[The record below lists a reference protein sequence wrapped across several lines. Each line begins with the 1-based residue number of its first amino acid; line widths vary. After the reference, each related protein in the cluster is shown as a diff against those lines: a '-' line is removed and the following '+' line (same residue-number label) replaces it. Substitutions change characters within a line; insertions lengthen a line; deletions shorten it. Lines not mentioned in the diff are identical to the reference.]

1 MYRCIQCNVNSI
13 VYCGQLRQ
21 QQNFKKSEKSDK
33 DNNGKK
39 ELNDKS
45 TCVNKNIP
53 ISAL

>member
-1 MYRCIQCNVNSI
+1 MYRCIQCNVNSF
-13 VYCGQLRQ
+13 VYCGQLRKQ
-21 QQNFKKSEKSDK
+21 QQNKGKKSDK

-39 ELNDKS
+39 VLNDKS